1 MCFLKKG
8 NKGNKPLQKMIKYS
22 NCKAFRNLIQANTI
36 KCYFFTIIN
45 IKYLEIINLFVP

>member
-22 NCKAFRNLIQANTI
+22 NCKAFRI
-36 KCYFFTIIN
+36 FFV
-45 IKYLEIINLFVP
+45 KLLEI